1 MELEILFRELVET
14 IRAKDPSRLHQPH
27 RLRDIQYGLIPYRHV
42 RDSLDLSCSEDHEM
56 LLLRMCNGEAGFFE
70 ISDTDAS
77 HALRAEA
84 EGINPDLTL
93 LQVYGE
99 VEVLLAGAAIERVL
113 SGPAAQRATEFAPR
127 PEEDTEEA
135 ATFAPANVISFSSR
149 DEALPMPPPVPEP
162 TILPSYL
169 RDPASESEPDSP
181 QAESRPDSISAEEPG
196 PETAQPEPVP
206 ASRSTPPPFDMLPP
220 EPAAAQ
226 CDFCGGNLPAGREV
240 SFCPHCGQNLATI
253 RCARC
258 SAELEWGWRHCISC
272 GQAVPDV

>member
-1 MELEILFRELVET
+1 MELEILFRELVDT

-27 RLRDIQYGLIPYRHV
+27 RLRDIQYGLIPYRRV

-113 SGPAAQRATEFAPR
+113 SGPAAERAAEYAP
-127 PEEDTEEA
+127 PLEEEA
-135 ATFAPANVISFSSR
+135 DEVATPEPSNVITFSSL
-149 DEALPMPPPVPEP
+149 DDDPPVPPPVPEP
-162 TILPSYL
+162 TILPPSL
-169 RDPASESEPDSP
+169 PALAPEPEAASPEAEPWPESTQE
-181 QAESRPDSISAEEPG
+181 EEPG
-196 PETAQPEPVP
+196 PVAAPAIPEPT
-206 ASRSTPPPFDMLPP
+206 SRPTPPPFDMSPP
-220 EPAAAQ
+220 EPEAAQ
-226 CDFCGGNLPAGREV
+226 CDFCGGSLPAGRQAN
-240 SFCPHCGQNLATI
+240 FCPHCGQNLATI
-253 RCARC
+253 RCTKC
-258 SAELEWGWRHCISC
+258 STELELGWRHCINC
-272 GQAVPDV
+272 GQALPDV